1 MRYRYKRGI
10 GFLLVFCVLF
20 SFSASSAAA
29 FSDTGSYVSV
39 ENFSNADVSL
49 TSEVRVSSR
58 FYELLFKKE
67 KAEDLRLIPG
77 GEVLGIKL
85 KEESVIVAD
94 AKDSKDLK
102 KGDKLLSIDGK
113 EIKSSR
119 DVYDALSK
127 CCGKDVYIEVMR
139 GEEKLTLRV
148 SPKEE
153 DGAFRLGVS
162 LKSGACGIGTVTF
175 IDPETKAF
183 GALGH
188 AVCDAE
194 SGSVLKSVGGIVTGV
209 ILGGVSKGVV
219 GKAGE
224 LSGVLTRKVC
234 GFVSKNSE
242 CGIFGVLDN
251 YDISERE
258 AIPICKKGDIKKG
271 EAEII
276 STVKNGY
283 TERYKIE
290 ICDINTS
297 KDGSKCFKIKVTDP
311 TLIAITGGIV
321 KGMSGSPIIQGGKL
335 VGAVTHVMVANPT
348 EGYGIFIEN
357 MLNAAQNQAI
367 PKAA

>member
-1 MRYRYKRGI
+1 MGEDVA
-10 GFLLVFCVLF
+10 L
-20 SFSASSAAA
+20 SS
-29 FSDTGSYVSV
+29 D
-39 ENFSNADVSL
+39 
-49 TSEVRVSSR
+49 VRVSSR
-58 FYELLFKKE
+58 FYELLFKKQSGE
-67 KAEDLRLIPG
+67 SISLIPG

-85 KEESVIVAD
+85 KEDSVVVAD
-94 AKDSKDLK
+94 AKDSRDLK
-102 KGDKLLSIDGK
+102 KGDKLLTLDGK

-119 DVYDALSK
+119 DIYDVLSV
-127 CCGKDVYIEVMR
+127 CGGKDVYLEVMR
-139 GEEKLTLRV
+139 GEERLTLRV
-148 SPKEE
+148 TPKEE
-153 DGAFRLGVS
+153 DGSFRLGVS

-175 IDPETKAF
+175 IDPNTKSF

-188 AVCDAE
+188 AVCDTE
-194 SGSVLKSVGGIVTGV
+194 SGNIVKSSGGIVTGV
-209 ILGGVSKGVV
+209 ILGGVSRGAV

-234 GFVSKNSE
+234 GFVCKNSE

-251 YDISERE
+251 YDVSERE
-258 AIPICKKGDIKKG
+258 AIPICKKADIKKG

-290 ICDINTS
+290 ISDIDTS

-321 KGMSGSPIIQGGKL
+321 KGMSGSPIIQNGKL
-335 VGAVTHVMVANPT
+335 VGAVTHVLVANPT

-357 MLNAAQNQAI
+357 MLNSAQMPMA
-367 PKAA
+367 KAS